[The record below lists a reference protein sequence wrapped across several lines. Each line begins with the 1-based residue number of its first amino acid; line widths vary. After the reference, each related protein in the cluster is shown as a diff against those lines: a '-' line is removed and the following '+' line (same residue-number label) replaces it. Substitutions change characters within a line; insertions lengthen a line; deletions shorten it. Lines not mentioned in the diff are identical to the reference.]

1 MSTEF
6 EYLEE
11 KNIVLIRTSGSYELE
26 AEMETLKKAASKLRE
41 HNCNRC
47 IFDHRETN
55 VIARIMSSFNR
66 PAVYDDLWGDSS
78 VYAALVFRELNED
91 LEFYETVCRNRCW
104 NVRIFN
110 DYDAAIDW
118 LSESG
123 NFF

>member
-11 KNIVLIRTSGSYELE
+11 KNIVLIRTSGTYELE
-26 AEMETLKKAASKLRE
+26 AEMETLKKAATILRA

-47 IFDHRETN
+47 IIDHRKTN
-55 VIARIMSSFNR
+55 VVARIMSSFNR
-66 PAVYDDLWGDSS
+66 PAVYDDLLGDRSIR
-78 VYAALVFRELNED
+78 AAFVFRELNED

-123 NFF
+123 NAF